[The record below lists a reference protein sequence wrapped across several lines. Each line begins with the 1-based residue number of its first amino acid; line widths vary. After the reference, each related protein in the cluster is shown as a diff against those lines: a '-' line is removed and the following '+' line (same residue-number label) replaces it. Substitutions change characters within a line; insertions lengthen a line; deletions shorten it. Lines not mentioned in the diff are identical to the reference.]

1 MSFLTF
7 RCLFYIPK
15 IFRKPLF
22 LNHTPHLS
30 IFISICMEND
40 PKLLE
45 CQIKLI
51 TKFTVLLL
59 YIFIEALLL
68 STMFTKAQRRKNY
81 GNLQCIYRIIFK
93 EFHPIIK

>member
-15 IFRKPLF
+15 IFRKSLF
-22 LNHTPHLS
+22 LNHTPHLP

-59 YIFIEALLL
+59 
-68 STMFTKAQRRKNY
+68 
-81 GNLQCIYRIIFK
+81 
-93 EFHPIIK
+93 